1 MKLKNRFLSIFAVFA
16 FCVAATSAWAG
27 QRTLESGNGGYY
39 INMPQSG
46 TDTLIIGSGVSSFEI
61 PECGEACE
69 GSVLVLIAPE
79 GKHIQLIDGYDNLY
93 DDGRYYRGDLKAFD
107 GAHDNPIADDAAQ
120 LYGNASYGET
130 LTIVS
135 TGITDV
141 KTVAHIINGNT
152 SHKVTVENSG
162 SNCSGSVSSGA
173 LNLNSVTVGSPVT
186 LTVNPEE
193 GCALRDAYVKIP
205 SWNDTSLVPIVGGSW
220 FAGNELSFMMPY
232 VDVNVVVNYVKKTEM
247 TAANRVSVT
256 VPRKNSLSVTIP
268 DGVKSFNVVQ
278 KKPVNNG
285 ILVLTA
291 PENMKLQISGC
302 TYGESSN
309 EILKIYDGA
318 NTSATELLSIRSGSV
333 DVLSSGNT
341 MTLLV
346 NGEYV
351 IGDLT
356 VELVSSNA
364 GYAAVNYIDA
374 NGTEQE
380 LSPTQY
386 TVLSSNIEPVNGLIN
401 LPGGWYVVNGNVAFS
416 NPLLFD
422 GETHIVLADGAE
434 MRVNVWDDYFENS
447 EYWDYGRNSAVVVKN
462 RLAVYGQS
470 LGSGSLIVESAG
482 SGNYEYSVFAYDG
495 IAINGGHVTID
506 GNITAGRWND
516 ESFVV
521 NGGVVNIHGVY
532 AYNITLDWHKTTD
545 TIVAESFYQPTSGSS
560 TAITIANGKA
570 FKDKNG
576 KVYRGAYEQFTLL
589 SGKTLTPCYA
599 VSVDLQDGSPV
610 TDLAVTI
617 GESFQRPDNPTRAGA
632 TFLGWYT
639 SADGDTEFD
648 FSAPITGNTVM
659 YAKWEQDPVKYID
672 ENGEE
677 QSVSKYIVLST
688 GVSLP
693 SEDDGTPYLPSGWYV
708 VENSNTDPNSNGG
721 VDLLMDGYINAHGD
735 VHLILADGAEMKVT
749 GGFGLYEG
757 NLTVYGQVNGT
768 GALNVSSSIWGYYNL
783 TINGG
788 RVTAEGGVHA
798 GMVTINGGYV
808 KADKDTRTGIDCY
821 NFVMNGGSVSL
832 GYIDAQSYITLGWR
846 NTTDYITVQFYY
858 SGSGS
863 RKTSIVEGKS
873 FKDENGE
880 VYSGALSVEQN
891 TAIRGKKLVPNVLK
905 SLSSEDIVIADIL
918 NQEYTGSAICP
929 DITIMDGEMKLVSGT
944 HYTVECSDNVS
955 TGNAT
960 ATITGIGSYMD
971 EVTRTFEIVP
981 MKLAEYAAVQI
992 LEDQNGKIVAID
1004 GEYTGRDTVNIPD
1017 PVEVDSIQINREFT
1031 AGVPSTIVL
1040 PFTLPEGTK
1049 INAKFYYLKKIVQ
1062 DGCSWRATMKYI
1074 GSDNLPQANTPYAI
1088 ILDKGEETLAFDL
1101 NEGEAI
1107 LQTGPIAENVDET
1120 DKWIFKGVYSY
1131 KQWAEGDTTL
1141 GLAYGLAGRNEENI
1155 SKGEF
1160 GRISAGA
1167 YIYPMR
1173 SYLTKR
1179 DASVRLEC
1187 PAAVRAWDDASYSA
1201 SFSSVNTD
1209 VIGVEFVDEN
1219 EKTTAVGR
1227 LNTATGE
1234 FKIDRW
1240 YDLKGRKVN
1249 NVNRAAKGA
1258 YYGKRTIGNGTKK

>member
-1 MKLKNRFLSIFAVFA
+1 MKLKNRFLSFFAVIA
-16 FCVAATSAWAG
+16 FCMAATTAWAG
-27 QRTLESGNGGYY
+27 QRTLESGNGYY

-220 FAGNELSFMMPY
+220 FAGNELSFTMPY

-380 LSPTQY
+380 LTQY
-386 TVLSSNIEPVNGLIN
+386 AFLTNNDNVPSGNGFVK
-401 LPGGWYVVNGNVAFS
+401 LPGGWYVVAENVTFTH
-416 NPLLFD
+416 PVVFD
-422 GETHIVLADGAE
+422 GETHIILADGAE
-434 MRVNVWDDYFENS
+434 MTVDVFAPYPVNYGYYYSWDSD
-447 EYWDYGRNSAVVVKN
+447 WVGKPAVAASG
-462 RLAVYGQS
+462 LTIYGQN
-470 LGSGSLIVESAG
+470 LGTGSLKVNCQNCWE
-482 SGNYEYSVFAYDG
+482 NYKSIHAPDG
-495 IAINGGHVTID
+495 VTINGGHVTTDGDLTNGSWHD
-506 GNITAGRWND
+506 GNFAI
-516 ESFVV
+516 
-521 NGGVVNIHGVY
+521 NGGVVNIQGVY
-532 AYNITLDWHKTTD
+532 AYNVTLDWHKTTD

-610 TDLAVTI
+610 TDLAVNI
-617 GESFQRPDNPTRAGA
+617 GESFQRPENPTRAGA
-632 TFLGWYT
+632 TFLGWFT
-639 SADGDTEFD
+639 SADGGTEFD
-648 FSAPITGNTVM
+648 FSAPITGNTTM
-659 YAKWEQDPVKYID
+659 YARWLLEPVKYID

-677 QSVSKYIVLST
+677 QSVSKYLVLGS

-693 SEDDGTPYLPSGWYV
+693 SEFDGTPYLPSGWYV
-708 VENSNTDPNSNGG
+708 VENSNTDLNDNGG
-721 VDLLMDGYINAHGD
+721 IDLLIDGYINAHED
-735 VHLILADGAEMKVT
+735 VHIILADGAEMKVT

-798 GMVTINGGYV
+798 GMVTINGGYM
-808 KADKDTRTGIDCY
+808 KADGSSRIGIECY
-821 NFVMNGGSVSL
+821 NFVMNGGSISL
-832 GYIDAQSYITLGWR
+832 GYVEATMYITLGWR
-846 NTTDYITVQFYY
+846 NSTDYIITQGY
-858 SGSGS
+858 SST
-863 RKTSIVEGKS
+863 KTSIAEGKS
-873 FKDENGE
+873 FKDEYGT
-880 VYSGALSVEQN
+880 VYSGALSQAQN
-891 TAIRGKKLVPNVLK
+891 TAIGGK
-905 SLSSEDIVIADIL
+905 IL
-918 NQEYTGSAICP
+918 TPY
-929 DITIMDGEMKLVSGT
+929 
-944 HYTVECSDNVS
+944 VELNCA
-955 TGNAT
+955 G
-960 ATITGIGSYMD
+960 
-971 EVTRTFEIVP
+971 
-981 MKLAEYAAVQI
+981 VQI
-992 LEDQNGKIVAID
+992 FEDQNGRHAVFNGSYG
-1004 GEYTGRDTVNIPD
+1004 GENETEAVNIPSGITVNSVQFTRD
-1017 PVEVDSIQINREFT
+1017 FPV
-1031 AGVPSTIVL
+1031 GVYSTMVL
-1040 PFTLPEGTK
+1040 PFSVNTAYVEGLK
-1049 INAKFYYLKKIVQ
+1049 AVLYYNGIKTVDEKSSIRMKVLWAENGYIKDK
-1062 DGCSWRATMKYI
+1062 DGNGVSYKHTTM
-1074 GSDNLPQANTPYAI
+1074 NANTPYLLLMNNSTFTIADGAYP
-1088 ILDKGEETLAFDL
+1088 LTLAK
-1101 NEGEAI
+1101 
-1107 LQTGPIAENVDET
+1107 TGPAETSIDGWTFRGTWKYKKWGPKQEDSPENYDSET
-1120 DKWIFKGVYSY
+1120 GN
-1131 KQWAEGDTTL
+1131 
-1141 GLAYGLAGRNEENI
+1141 AYGFAASKSDDDKIQVGDFVRVGEGASIRPMRAYLVKDEAKAELARANGAYVKRPSVVQEELPEIMSIVIDNGIDNGEQTTVIGHFNTRTGEIRMNRVATDRVFDIKGRN
-1155 SKGEF
+1155 
-1160 GRISAGA
+1160 
-1167 YIYPMR
+1167 
-1173 SYLTKR
+1173 
-1179 DASVRLEC
+1179 
-1187 PAAVRAWDDASYSA
+1187 
-1201 SFSSVNTD
+1201 
-1209 VIGVEFVDEN
+1209 
-1219 EKTTAVGR
+1219 VGNKANKAR
-1227 LNTATGE
+1227 
-1234 FKIDRW
+1234 
-1240 YDLKGRKVN
+1240 
-1249 NVNRAAKGA
+1249 GA
-1258 YYGKRTIGNGTKK
+1258 YYGKTLKK

>member
-1 MKLKNRFLSIFAVFA
+1 MKLKNRFLSIFAVIA
-16 FCVAATSAWAG
+16 FCMAATSAWAG
-27 QRTLESGNGGYY
+27 QRTLESNGNGYY
-39 INMPQSG
+39 VNMPQSG
-46 TDTLIIGSGVSSFEI
+46 TDTLTIGSGVQSFEI
-61 PECGEACE
+61 PGCGEACL

-79 GKHIQLIDGYDNLY
+79 GKHIQLIDGLENSPY
-93 DDGRYYRGDLKAFD
+93 DDGAYYRGDLNAFD
-107 GAHDNPIADDAAQ
+107 GAYDNPIADDASR
-120 LYGNASYGET
+120 LYGSASYGDT

-135 TGITDV
+135 AGITDV
-141 KTVAHIINGNT
+141 KTVAHIINGTT
-152 SHKVTVENSG
+152 SHKASVENRG
-162 SNCSGSVSSGA
+162 NNCSGSVSSGN
-173 LNLNSVTVGSPVT
+173 LNLNSVTVGTPVT

-193 GCALRDAYVKIP
+193 GCALRDAYVTVRAP
-205 SWNDTSLVPIVGGSW
+205 DDTARVPMVGGSW
-220 FAGNELSFMMPY
+220 FAGNELSFTMPY
-232 VDVNVVVNYVKKTEM
+232 VDVYVVVNYVKKTEM

-610 TDLAVTI
+610 TYLAVNI

-677 QSVSKYIVLST
+677 QSVSNYLVLSS
-688 GVSLP
+688 GVNLP
-693 SEDDGTPYLPSGWYV
+693 FEDDGTPYLPSGWYV

-721 VDLLMDGYINAHGD
+721 VDLLIDGYINAHGD
-735 VHLILADGAEMKVT
+735 VHLILADGAEMKVN

-757 NLTVYGQVNGT
+757 NLTVYGQANGT
-768 GALNVSSSIWGYYNL
+768 GALNVSGSIEGYYDLHYDL

-788 RVTAEGGVHA
+788 RVTAENGTRARV
-798 GMVTINGGYV
+798 VTINGGYM
-808 KADKDTRTGIDCY
+808 KADESSRIGIDCY
-821 NFVMNGGSVSL
+821 NFVMNGGSISL
-832 GYIDAQSYITLGWR
+832 GYVSATANITLGWR
-846 NTTDYITVQFYY
+846 NTADSITVQYYY
-858 SGSGS
+858 SGNSS
-863 RKTSIVEGKS
+863 KNTSIAEGKS
-873 FKDENGE
+873 FKDE
-880 VYSGALSVEQN
+880 
-891 TAIRGKKLVPNVLK
+891 
-905 SLSSEDIVIADIL
+905 SEIV
-918 NQEYTGSAICP
+918 YTGPLSQAQNNAIGGKILTP
-929 DITIMDGEMKLVSGT
+929 
-944 HYTVECSDNVS
+944 YVELNCA
-955 TGNAT
+955 G
-960 ATITGIGSYMD
+960 
-971 EVTRTFEIVP
+971 
-981 MKLAEYAAVQI
+981 VQI
-992 LEDQNGKIVAID
+992 FEDQNGRHAVFNGSYG
-1004 GEYTGRDTVNIPD
+1004 GENETEAVNIPSGITVNSVQFTRD
-1017 PVEVDSIQINREFT
+1017 FPV
-1031 AGVPSTIVL
+1031 GVYSTMVL
-1040 PFTLPEGTK
+1040 PFSVNTAHVGGLK
-1049 INAKFYYLKKIVQ
+1049 AVLYYNGIKTVDEKSSIRMKVLWAENGYIKDK
-1062 DGCSWRATMKYI
+1062 DGNGVSYKHTTM
-1074 GSDNLPQANTPYAI
+1074 SANTPYLLLMNNSTFTIADGAYP
-1088 ILDKGEETLAFDL
+1088 LTLAK
-1101 NEGEAI
+1101 
-1107 LQTGPIAENVDET
+1107 TGPAETSIDGWTFRGTWKYKKWGPKKDE
-1120 DKWIFKGVYSY
+1120 DHPEISY
-1131 KQWAEGDTTL
+1131 DPETGN
-1141 GLAYGLAGRNEENI
+1141 AYGFAASKSDDDKIQVGDFVRVGEGASIRPMRAYLVKTSIKAALARANGAYVKRPSVVQEELPEIMSIVIDNGIDNGEQTTVIGHFNTRTGEIRMNRVATDRVFDIKGRN
-1155 SKGEF
+1155 
-1160 GRISAGA
+1160 
-1167 YIYPMR
+1167 
-1173 SYLTKR
+1173 
-1179 DASVRLEC
+1179 
-1187 PAAVRAWDDASYSA
+1187 
-1201 SFSSVNTD
+1201 
-1209 VIGVEFVDEN
+1209 
-1219 EKTTAVGR
+1219 VGNKANKAR
-1227 LNTATGE
+1227 
-1234 FKIDRW
+1234 
-1240 YDLKGRKVN
+1240 
-1249 NVNRAAKGA
+1249 GA
-1258 YYGKRTIGNGTKK
+1258 YYGKKVK

>member
-1 MKLKNRFLSIFAVFA
+1 MKLKNRFLSVFAVFA
-16 FCVAATSAWAG
+16 FCVAVTSAWAG
-27 QRTLESGNGGYY
+27 QRTLESDGASVR
-39 INMPQSG
+39 MPQSG
-46 TDTLIIGSGVSSFEI
+46 TDTLTIGSGVGSFEI
-61 PECGEACE
+61 LGCGEACL
-69 GSVLVLIAPE
+69 GSVLVLIAPQ
-79 GKHIQLIDGYDNLY
+79 GKHIQLIDGYGNPY
-93 DDGRYYRGDLKAFD
+93 DDGPYYRGNLNAFD
-107 GAHDNPIADDAAQ
+107 GAYDNPIADDASR
-120 LYGNASYGET
+120 LYGSASYGET

-135 TGITDV
+135 AGITDE

-152 SHKVTVENSG
+152 SHKASVENRG
-162 SNCSGSVSSGA
+162 NNCSGSVSSG
-173 LNLNSVTVGSPVT
+173 NLNSVTVGTHVT
-186 LTVNPEE
+186 LTVNPNE
-193 GCALRDAYVKIP
+193 GCALSDAYVTVRAP
-205 SWNDTSLVPIVGGSW
+205 GDTARVPMVGGSW
-220 FAGNELSFMMPY
+220 FAGNELSFTMPY
-232 VDVNVVVNYVKKTEM
+232 VDVYVVVNYVKKTEM
-247 TAANRVSVT
+247 TAENEVSVK
-256 VPRKNSLSVTIP
+256 VPRKNTLSVTIP
-268 DGVKSFNVVQ
+268 DDVKSFKVIQ
-278 KKPVNNG
+278 KKQVDNG
-285 ILVLTA
+285 VLVLTA
-291 PENMKLQISGC
+291 PENKKLQIWGS
-302 TYGESSN
+302 TDGEKSN
-309 EILKIYDGA
+309 EILKIYDGG
-318 NTSATELLSIRSGSV
+318 NTGATELLSIRSGYV
-333 DVLSSGNT
+333 DVQSSGNA

-351 IGDLT
+351 FSELT
-356 VELVSSNA
+356 VELVGSEELKPVS
-364 GYAAVNYIDA
+364 YIDE
-374 NGTEQE
+374 NGREQE

-447 EYWDYGRNSAVVVKN
+447 GYWDYGSNSAVVVKN

-482 SGNYEYSVFAYDG
+482 SGNYKYSVFAYDG

-521 NGGVVNIHGVY
+521 NGGFVNIKGAY
-532 AYNITLDWHKTTD
+532 AYNVTLDWRKTTD
-545 TIVAESFYQPTSGSS
+545 TIAVDEFYQPTSGSS
-560 TAITIANGKA
+560 TAIAIAEGKA
-570 FKDKNG
+570 FKDENG
-576 KVYRGAYEQFTLL
+576 KAYRGTYELFSVL

-617 GESFQRPDNPTRAGA
+617 GESFQRLETPTRAGA

-639 SADGDTEFD
+639 SAEGDTEFD
-648 FSAPITGNTVM
+648 FSAPITGNTSI
-659 YAKWEQDPVKYID
+659 YAKWEQEPVKYID

-721 VDLLMDGYINAHGD
+721 VDLLIDGYINAHGD
-735 VHLILADGAEMKVT
+735 VHLILADGAEMNVN

-757 NLTVYGQVNGT
+757 NLTVYGQVNGS

-788 RVTAEGGVHA
+788 RVMAENGIRA
-798 GMVTINGGYV
+798 GMFSINGGYV
-808 KADKDTRTGIDCY
+808 KADKDTRTGMDCY

-863 RKTSIVEGKS
+863 RNTSIVEGKS
-873 FKDENGE
+873 FKDENGV

-1004 GEYTGRDTVNIPD
+1004 GEYTGRDTVNIPE
-1017 PVEVDSIQINREFT
+1017 PVEVDFIQINREFT

-1040 PFTLPEGTK
+1040 PFTLPQGTDL
-1049 INAKFYYLKKIVQ
+1049 NGTKFYYLQQVVQ
-1062 DGCSWRATMKYI
+1062 NGTRWKATMKWI
-1074 GSDNLPQANTPYAI
+1074 GEGNLPEANKPYSVVTQRPNLLFNMNGKKATVQTTE
-1088 ILDKGEETLAFDL
+1088 LEGVADATGDWFFVGTYAYKTWDSNDEEIRD
-1101 NEGEAI
+1101 
-1107 LQTGPIAENVDET
+1107 
-1120 DKWIFKGVYSY
+1120 
-1131 KQWAEGDTTL
+1131 
-1141 GLAYGLAGRNEENI
+1141 GLAYAIAGRSEDGVP
-1155 SKGEF
+1155 KGSF
-1160 GRISAGA
+1160 GKVTSQNFA
-1167 YIYPMR
+1167 YPMR
-1173 SYLTKR
+1173 SYMRKR
-1179 DASVRLEC
+1179 DASVQLQSTQK
-1187 PAAVRAWDDASYSA
+1187 VRGRGASYSINFTG
-1201 SFSSVNTD
+1201 SETID
-1209 VIGVEFVDEN
+1209 VEFVDN

-1227 LNTATGE
+1227 LNTLTGE
-1234 FKIDRW
+1234 IKIDRW

-1249 NVNRAAKGA
+1249 NVKRAAKGA
-1258 YYGKRTIGNGTKK
+1258 YYGKRF

>member
-1 MKLKNRFLSIFAVFA
+1 
-16 FCVAATSAWAG
+16 
-27 QRTLESGNGGYY
+27 
-39 INMPQSG
+39 MPQSG
-46 TDTLIIGSGVSSFEI
+46 TDTLTIGSGVGSFEI
-61 PECGEACE
+61 PGCGEACL
-69 GSVLVLIAPE
+69 GSVLVLIAPQ
-79 GKHIQLIDGYDNLY
+79 GKHIQLIDGYGNPY
-93 DDGRYYRGDLKAFD
+93 DDGPYYRGDLNAFD
-107 GAHDNPIADDAAQ
+107 GAYDNPIADDASR
-120 LYGNASYGET
+120 LYGSASYGET

-135 TGITDV
+135 AGITDE

-152 SHKVTVENSG
+152 SHKASVENRG
-162 SNCSGSVSSGA
+162 NKCSGSVSSGN
-173 LNLNSVTVGSPVT
+173 LNLNSVAVGTPVT
-186 LTVNPEE
+186 LTVNPDE
-193 GCALRDAYVKIP
+193 GCALSDAYVTVRAP
-205 SWNDTSLVPIVGGSW
+205 GDTARVPMVGGSW
-220 FAGNELSFMMPY
+220 FAGNELSFTMPY
-232 VDVNVVVNYVKKTEM
+232 VDVYVVVNYVKETEM
-247 TAANRVSVT
+247 TAANRVSVV

-285 ILVLTA
+285 VLVLTA

-364 GYAAVNYIDA
+364 GNAAVTYIDA

-447 EYWDYGRNSAVVVKN
+447 GYWDYGRNSAVVVKN

-521 NGGVVNIHGVY
+521 NGGIVNIHGVY
-532 AYNITLDWHKTTD
+532 AYDITLDWHKTTD
-545 TIVAESFYQPTSGSS
+545 TIVAENFYQPSSGSS
-560 TAITIANGKA
+560 TAIAIAEGKA
-570 FKDKNG
+570 FKDENG
-576 KVYRGAYEQFTLL
+576 KAYRGTYELFSVL

-610 TDLAVTI
+610 TYLAVNI

-648 FSAPITGNTVM
+648 FSAPITGNTSI
-659 YAKWEQDPVKYID
+659 YAKWEQEPVKYID

-708 VENSNTDPNSNGG
+708 VENSNTDLNDNGG
-721 VDLLMDGYINAHGD
+721 IDLLIEGYINAHGD
-735 VHLILADGAEMKVT
+735 VHVILADGAEMKVT

-788 RVTAEGGVHA
+788 RVTAENGIRA
-798 GMVTINGGYV
+798 GIFSINGGYV

-821 NFVMNGGSVSL
+821 NFVMNGGSISL
-832 GYIDAQSYITLGWR
+832 GYVSASANITLGWR
-846 NTTDYITVQFYY
+846 NTADSITVQYYY
-858 SGSGS
+858 SGNSS
-863 RKTSIVEGKS
+863 KNTSIAEGKS
-873 FKDENGE
+873 FKDE
-880 VYSGALSVEQN
+880 SG
-891 TAIRGKKLVPNVLK
+891 
-905 SLSSEDIVIADIL
+905 IV
-918 NQEYTGSAICP
+918 YTGSLSQAQNNAIGGKILTP
-929 DITIMDGEMKLVSGT
+929 
-944 HYTVECSDNVS
+944 YVELNCA
-955 TGNAT
+955 G
-960 ATITGIGSYMD
+960 
-971 EVTRTFEIVP
+971 
-981 MKLAEYAAVQI
+981 VQI
-992 LEDQNGKIVAID
+992 FEDQNGRHAVFNGSYG
-1004 GEYTGRDTVNIPD
+1004 GENETEAVNIPSGITVNSVQFTRD
-1017 PVEVDSIQINREFT
+1017 FPV
-1031 AGVPSTIVL
+1031 GVYSTMVL
-1040 PFTLPEGTK
+1040 PFSVNTAHVGGLK
-1049 INAKFYYLKKIVQ
+1049 AVLYYNGIRVEDDKSSPNYGKSYIRMKVLWAE
-1062 DGCSWRATMKYI
+1062 DGYI
-1074 GSDNLPQANTPYAI
+1074 KDKNGKGVSYRHTNMSANTPYMLLMNEPTFTINAAAYP
-1088 ILDKGEETLAFDL
+1088 LTLVK
-1101 NEGEAI
+1101 
-1107 LQTGPIAENVDET
+1107 T
-1120 DKWIFKGVYSY
+1120 
-1131 KQWAEGDTTL
+1131 
-1141 GLAYGLAGRNEENI
+1141 GLAEKTLDGWTFRGTWKYKEWGASGSDPETGFAYGFAASTAGSGNDLINVGDFVKVGAGAWIRPMRAYLVRNDKMAQLARANGAYVKRPSVVQEELPEIMSIVIDSEDGNEEH
-1155 SKGEF
+1155 
-1160 GRISAGA
+1160 
-1167 YIYPMR
+1167 
-1173 SYLTKR
+1173 T
-1179 DASVRLEC
+1179 
-1187 PAAVRAWDDASYSA
+1187 
-1201 SFSSVNTD
+1201 T
-1209 VIGVEFVDEN
+1209 VIGQF
-1219 EKTTAVGR
+1219 
-1227 LNTATGE
+1227 NTRTGE
-1234 FKIDRW
+1234 FKMNPDATKRTF
-1240 YDLKGRKVN
+1240 DVKGR
-1249 NVNRAAKGA
+1249 NVGNKANKARGA
-1258 YYGKRTIGNGTKK
+1258 YYGKKILK

>member
-1 MKLKNRFLSIFAVFA
+1 MKLENRFLSIFAVFA

-220 FAGNELSFMMPY
+220 FAGNELSFTMPY

-610 TDLAVTI
+610 TYLAVNI

-677 QSVSKYIVLST
+677 QSVSNYLVLSS
-688 GVSLP
+688 GVNLP
-693 SEDDGTPYLPSGWYV
+693 FEDDGTPYLPSGWYV

-721 VDLLMDGYINAHGD
+721 VDLLIDGYINAHGD

-798 GMVTINGGYV
+798 GMVTINGGYM
-808 KADKDTRTGIDCY
+808 KADKTSRIGIECY
-821 NFVMNGGSVSL
+821 NFVMNGGSISL
-832 GYIDAQSYITLGWR
+832 GYVKATMYITLGWR
-846 NTTDYITVQFYY
+846 NSTDYIITQGY
-858 SGSGS
+858 SST
-863 RKTSIVEGKS
+863 KTSIAEGKS
-873 FKDENGE
+873 FKDE
-880 VYSGALSVEQN
+880 SG
-891 TAIRGKKLVPNVLK
+891 
-905 SLSSEDIVIADIL
+905 IV
-918 NQEYTGSAICP
+918 YTGSLSQAQNNAIGGKILTP
-929 DITIMDGEMKLVSGT
+929 
-944 HYTVECSDNVS
+944 YVELNCA
-955 TGNAT
+955 G
-960 ATITGIGSYMD
+960 
-971 EVTRTFEIVP
+971 
-981 MKLAEYAAVQI
+981 VQI
-992 LEDQNGKIVAID
+992 FEDQNGRHAVFNGSYG
-1004 GEYTGRDTVNIPD
+1004 GENETEAVNIPRGITVNSVQFTRD
-1017 PVEVDSIQINREFT
+1017 FPV
-1031 AGVPSTIVL
+1031 GVYSTMVL
-1040 PFTLPEGTK
+1040 PISVNTAHVGGLK
-1049 INAKFYYLKKIVQ
+1049 AVLYYNGIKAV
-1062 DGCSWRATMKYI
+1062 DGKSSIRMKVLWAENGYIKDKDGNGVSYKHTTM
-1074 GSDNLPQANTPYAI
+1074 SANTPYLLLMNNSTFTIADGAYP
-1088 ILDKGEETLAFDL
+1088 LTLAKTESAETSIDGWTFRGTWKYKKWGPKQEDSPE
-1101 NEGEAI
+1101 NYDSE
-1107 LQTGPIAENVDET
+1107 TGN
-1120 DKWIFKGVYSY
+1120 
-1131 KQWAEGDTTL
+1131 
-1141 GLAYGLAGRNEENI
+1141 AYGFSASKTDDDKIKVGDFVRVGEGASIRPMRAYLVKDEAKAELARANGAYVKRPSVVQEELPEIMSIVIDNGIDNGEQTTVIGHFNTRTGEIRMNRVATDRVFDIKGRN
-1155 SKGEF
+1155 
-1160 GRISAGA
+1160 
-1167 YIYPMR
+1167 
-1173 SYLTKR
+1173 
-1179 DASVRLEC
+1179 
-1187 PAAVRAWDDASYSA
+1187 
-1201 SFSSVNTD
+1201 
-1209 VIGVEFVDEN
+1209 
-1219 EKTTAVGR
+1219 VGNKANKAR
-1227 LNTATGE
+1227 
-1234 FKIDRW
+1234 
-1240 YDLKGRKVN
+1240 
-1249 NVNRAAKGA
+1249 GA
-1258 YYGKRTIGNGTKK
+1258 YYGKKVK

>member
-16 FCVAATSAWAG
+16 FCVAATSAWAS
-27 QRTLESGNGGYY
+27 QRTLESDGYSYY

-46 TDTLIIGSGVSSFEI
+46 TDTLIIGSGVQSFEI
-61 PECGEACE
+61 PGCGEACL
-69 GSVLVLIAPE
+69 GSVLVLIAPQ
-79 GKHIQLIDGYDNLY
+79 GKHIQLIDGYGNPY
-93 DDGRYYRGDLKAFD
+93 DDGPYYRGNLNAFD
-107 GAHDNPIADDAAQ
+107 GAYDNPIADDASR
-120 LYGNASYGET
+120 LYGSASYGET

-135 TGITDV
+135 AGITDE

-152 SHKVTVENSG
+152 SHKASVENRG
-162 SNCSGSVSSGA
+162 NNCSGSVSSGN
-173 LNLNSVTVGSPVT
+173 LNLNSVTVGTHVT
-186 LTVNPEE
+186 LTVNPDE
-193 GCALRDAYVKIP
+193 GCALSEAYVTVRAP
-205 SWNDTSLVPIVGGSW
+205 DDTARVPMVGGSW
-220 FAGNELSFMMPY
+220 FAGNELSFTMPY
-232 VDVNVVVNYVKKTEM
+232 VDVYVVVNYVKETEM
-247 TAANRVSVT
+247 TAANRVSVV

-268 DGVKSFNVVQ
+268 DGVKSFKVVQ

-285 ILVLTA
+285 VLVLTA

-318 NTSATELLSIRSGSV
+318 NSATELLSIRSGSV

-351 IGDLT
+351 IGDLI

-364 GYAAVNYIDA
+364 GNAAVTYIDA

-447 EYWDYGRNSAVVVKN
+447 GYLDYGRNSAVVVKN

-521 NGGVVNIHGVY
+521 NGGIVNIHGVY
-532 AYNITLDWHKTTD
+532 AYDITLDWHKTTD
-545 TIVAESFYQPTSGSS
+545 AIVAENFYQPTSGSS

-570 FKDKNG
+570 FKDENG

-659 YAKWEQDPVKYID
+659 YAKWEQEPVKYID

-708 VENSNTDPNSNGG
+708 VENSNTDLNDNGG
-721 VDLLMDGYINAHGD
+721 IDLLIEGYINAHGD
-735 VHLILADGAEMKVT
+735 VHVILADGAEMKVN
-749 GGFGLYEG
+749 GDIGLYNG
-757 NLTVYGQVNGT
+757 NLTIYGQAGGT
-768 GALNVSSSIWGYYNL
+768 GALNVGNRIYGYYDL

-788 RVTAEGGVHA
+788 RVMAENGIRA
-798 GMVTINGGYV
+798 GIFSINGGYV

-821 NFVMNGGSVSL
+821 NFVMNGGSISL
-832 GYIDAQSYITLGWR
+832 GYVSASGCITLGWR
-846 NTTDYITVQFYY
+846 TTTDYIITQGYY

-863 RKTSIVEGKS
+863 RNTSIAEGKS
-873 FKDENGE
+873 FKDE
-880 VYSGALSVEQN
+880 SG
-891 TAIRGKKLVPNVLK
+891 
-905 SLSSEDIVIADIL
+905 IV
-918 NQEYTGSAICP
+918 YTGSLSQAQNNAIGGKILTP
-929 DITIMDGEMKLVSGT
+929 
-944 HYTVECSDNVS
+944 YVELNCA
-955 TGNAT
+955 G
-960 ATITGIGSYMD
+960 
-971 EVTRTFEIVP
+971 
-981 MKLAEYAAVQI
+981 VQI
-992 LEDQNGKIVAID
+992 FEDQNGRHAVFNGSYG
-1004 GEYTGRDTVNIPD
+1004 GENETEAVNIPSGITVNSVQFTRD
-1017 PVEVDSIQINREFT
+1017 FPV
-1031 AGVPSTIVL
+1031 GVYSTMVL
-1040 PFTLPEGTK
+1040 PFSVNTAHVGGLK
-1049 INAKFYYLKKIVQ
+1049 AVLYYNGIRVEDDKNSPNYGKSYIRMKVLWAE
-1062 DGCSWRATMKYI
+1062 DGYI
-1074 GSDNLPQANTPYAI
+1074 KDKNGKGVSYRHTNMSANTPYMLLMNEPTFTINAAAYP
-1088 ILDKGEETLAFDL
+1088 LTLVK
-1101 NEGEAI
+1101 
-1107 LQTGPIAENVDET
+1107 T
-1120 DKWIFKGVYSY
+1120 
-1131 KQWAEGDTTL
+1131 
-1141 GLAYGLAGRNEENI
+1141 GLAEKTLDGWTFRGTWKYKEWGASGSDPETGFAYGFAAATAGSGNDLINVGDFVKVGAGAWIRPMRAYLVRNDKMAQLARANGAYVKRPSVVQEELPEIMSIVIDSEDGNEEH
-1155 SKGEF
+1155 
-1160 GRISAGA
+1160 
-1167 YIYPMR
+1167 
-1173 SYLTKR
+1173 T
-1179 DASVRLEC
+1179 
-1187 PAAVRAWDDASYSA
+1187 
-1201 SFSSVNTD
+1201 T
-1209 VIGVEFVDEN
+1209 VIGQF
-1219 EKTTAVGR
+1219 
-1227 LNTATGE
+1227 NTRTGE
-1234 FKIDRW
+1234 FKMNPDATKRTF
-1240 YDLKGRKVN
+1240 DVKGR
-1249 NVNRAAKGA
+1249 NVGNKANKARGA
-1258 YYGKRTIGNGTKK
+1258 YYGKKILK

>member
-1 MKLKNRFLSIFAVFA
+1 MKLENRFLSIFAVFA

-220 FAGNELSFMMPY
+220 FAGNELSFTMPY

-821 NFVMNGGSVSL
+821 NFVMNGGSISL
-832 GYIDAQSYITLGWR
+832 GYVSASANITLGWR
-846 NTTDYITVQFYY
+846 NTADSITVQYYY
-858 SGSGS
+858 SGNSS
-863 RKTSIVEGKS
+863 KNTSIAEGKS
-873 FKDENGE
+873 FKDE
-880 VYSGALSVEQN
+880 SG
-891 TAIRGKKLVPNVLK
+891 
-905 SLSSEDIVIADIL
+905 IV
-918 NQEYTGSAICP
+918 YTGSLSQAQNNAIGGKILTP
-929 DITIMDGEMKLVSGT
+929 
-944 HYTVECSDNVS
+944 YVELNCA
-955 TGNAT
+955 G
-960 ATITGIGSYMD
+960 
-971 EVTRTFEIVP
+971 
-981 MKLAEYAAVQI
+981 VQI
-992 LEDQNGKIVAID
+992 FEDQNGRHAVFNGSYG
-1004 GEYTGRDTVNIPD
+1004 GENETEAVNIPRGITVNSVQFTRD
-1017 PVEVDSIQINREFT
+1017 FPV
-1031 AGVPSTIVL
+1031 GVYSTMVL
-1040 PFTLPEGTK
+1040 PFSVNTAHVGGLK
-1049 INAKFYYLKKIVQ
+1049 AVLYYNGIRVEDDKSSPNYGKSYIRMKVLWAENGYIKDK
-1062 DGCSWRATMKYI
+1062 DGNGVSYKHTTM
-1074 GSDNLPQANTPYAI
+1074 NANTPYLLLMNNSTFTIADEAYP
-1088 ILDKGEETLAFDL
+1088 LTLAKTEPAETSIDGWTFRGTWKYKKWGPKKD
-1101 NEGEAI
+1101 EDHPEI
-1107 LQTGPIAENVDET
+1107 SYDPETGN
-1120 DKWIFKGVYSY
+1120 
-1131 KQWAEGDTTL
+1131 
-1141 GLAYGLAGRNEENI
+1141 AYGFAASKSDDDKIQVGDFVRVGEGASIRPMRAYLVKTSIKAALARANGAYVKRPSVVQEELPEIMSIIIDDEDGNGKQTTVIGQFNTRTGEIRMNRVATDRVFDIKGRNVGN
-1155 SKGEF
+1155 K
-1160 GRISAGA
+1160 AN
-1167 YIYPMR
+1167 
-1173 SYLTKR
+1173 K
-1179 DASVRLEC
+1179 VR
-1187 PAAVRAWDDASYSA
+1187 
-1201 SFSSVNTD
+1201 
-1209 VIGVEFVDEN
+1209 GV
-1219 EKTTAVGR
+1219 
-1227 LNTATGE
+1227 
-1234 FKIDRW
+1234 
-1240 YDLKGRKVN
+1240 
-1249 NVNRAAKGA
+1249 
-1258 YYGKRTIGNGTKK
+1258 YYGKTLKK

>member
-1 MKLKNRFLSIFAVFA
+1 MKLKNSFLSIFAMMVF
-16 FCVAATSAWAG
+16 CLSATTAWAG
-27 QRTLESGNGGYY
+27 QRTLNSDGA
-39 INMPQSG
+39 IVSMPQSG
-46 TDTLIIGSGVSSFEI
+46 TDTLNIGSEVSSFSI
-61 PECGEACE
+61 PGCSEACG
-69 GSVLVLIAPE
+69 GSVLVLKAPE
-79 GKHIQLIDGYDNLY
+79 GKHIQLIDEYDNPY
-93 DDGRYYRGDLKAFD
+93 DDGEYYRGDLKAFD
-107 GAHDNPIADDAAQ
+107 GAYDNPVAADAA
-120 LYGNASYGET
+120 LLIGSASYGET

-135 TGITDV
+135 AGITDE

-152 SHKVTVENSG
+152 SHKASVENRG
-162 SNCSGSVSSGA
+162 SCKGSVSGA
-173 LNLNSVTVGSPVT
+173 LDLNSVAVGTSVT
-186 LTVNPEE
+186 ITVNPEE
-193 GCALRDAYVKIP
+193 DCALKEAQVSIRSPD
-205 SWNDTSLVPIVGGSW
+205 DTAHVPMVGGSW
-220 FAGNELSFMMPY
+220 FAGNEFSFTMPY
-232 VDVNVVVNYVKKTEM
+232 EDVYVVVNFVEKNNM
-247 TAANRVSVT
+247 TAENEVSVK
-256 VPRKNSLSVTIP
+256 VPRKNTLSVTIP
-268 DGVKSFNVVQ
+268 DDVKSFKVIQ
-278 KKPVNNG
+278 KKQVDNG
-285 ILVLTA
+285 VLVLTA
-291 PENMKLQISGC
+291 PENKKLQIWGS
-302 TYGESSN
+302 TDGEKSN
-309 EILKIYDGA
+309 EILKIYDGG
-318 NTSATELLSIRSGSV
+318 NTGATELLSIRSGYV
-333 DVLSSGNT
+333 DVQSSGNA

-351 IGDLT
+351 FSELT

-364 GYAAVNYIDA
+364 GNAAVTYIDA

-380 LSPTQY
+380 LTQY
-386 TVLSSNIEPVNGLIN
+386 AFLTNNDNVPSGNGFVE
-401 LPGGWYVVNGNVAFS
+401 LPGGWYVVAENVTFTHPVVFS
-416 NPLLFD
+416 

-434 MRVNVWDDYFENS
+434 MNVNVTAPYPENYYNSYQWDSWWVGKPAVAAGGLTIYGQNLGTGSLKVNCQNCWDDYYSIHSSYGITINGGRVTTDGDLTNS
-447 EYWDYGRNSAVVVKN
+447 GWHD
-462 RLAVYGQS
+462 
-470 LGSGSLIVESAG
+470 
-482 SGNYEYSVFAYDG
+482 GNF
-495 IAINGGHVTID
+495 AINGGI
-506 GNITAGRWND
+506 
-516 ESFVV
+516 
-521 NGGVVNIHGVY
+521 VNIHGVY
-532 AYNITLDWHKTTD
+532 AYDITLDWHKTTD
-545 TIVAESFYQPTSGSS
+545 TIVAENFYQPSSGSS
-560 TAITIANGKA
+560 TAITIADGKS
-570 FKDKNG
+570 FKDENG

-659 YAKWEQDPVKYID
+659 YAKWEQEPVKYID

-721 VDLLMDGYINAHGD
+721 VDLLIDGYINAHGD

-749 GGFGLYEG
+749 GGFGWYEG

-821 NFVMNGGSVSL
+821 NFVMNGGSISL
-832 GYIDAQSYITLGWR
+832 GYVSASGCITLGWR
-846 NTTDYITVQFYY
+846 TTTDYIITQGYY

-863 RKTSIVEGKS
+863 RNTSIAEGKS
-873 FKDENGE
+873 FKDEYGT

-1074 GSDNLPQANTPYAI
+1074 GSDNLPQVNTPYAI

-1141 GLAYGLAGRNEENI
+1141 GLAYGLAGRNEGNI

-1160 GRISAGA
+1160 GRIAAGA

>member
-1 MKLKNRFLSIFAVFA
+1 MKLENCFLSIFAVFA

-27 QRTLESGNGGYY
+27 QRTLESNGNGYY
-39 INMPQSG
+39 VNMPQSG
-46 TDTLIIGSGVSSFEI
+46 TDTLTIGSGVGSFEI
-61 PECGEACE
+61 PGCGEACL
-69 GSVLVLIAPE
+69 GSVLVLIAPQ
-79 GKHIQLIDGYDNLY
+79 GKHIQLIDGYGNPY
-93 DDGRYYRGDLKAFD
+93 DDGPYYRGDLNAFD
-107 GAHDNPIADDAAQ
+107 GAYDNPIADDASR
-120 LYGNASYGET
+120 LYGSASYGET

-135 TGITDV
+135 AGITDE

-152 SHKVTVENSG
+152 SHKASVENRG
-162 SNCSGSVSSGA
+162 NNCSGSVSSGN
-173 LNLNSVTVGSPVT
+173 LNLNSVAVGTPVT
-186 LTVNPEE
+186 LTVNPDE
-193 GCALRDAYVKIP
+193 GCALSDAYVTVRAP
-205 SWNDTSLVPIVGGSW
+205 DDTARVPMVGGSW
-220 FAGNELSFMMPY
+220 FAGNELSFTMPY
-232 VDVNVVVNYVKKTEM
+232 VDVYVVVNYVKKTEM
-247 TAANRVSVT
+247 TAANRVSVM

-285 ILVLTA
+285 VLVLTA
-291 PENMKLQISGC
+291 PENMKLQISGY

-364 GYAAVNYIDA
+364 GNAAVTYIDA

-447 EYWDYGRNSAVVVKN
+447 GYWDYGRNSAVVVKN

-521 NGGVVNIHGVY
+521 NGGIVNIHGVY
-532 AYNITLDWHKTTD
+532 AYDITLDWHKTTD
-545 TIVAESFYQPTSGSS
+545 TIVAENFYQPSSGSS
-560 TAITIANGKA
+560 TAIAIAEGKA
-570 FKDKNG
+570 FKDENG
-576 KVYRGAYEQFTLL
+576 KAYRGTYELFSVL

-610 TDLAVTI
+610 TYLAVNI

-639 SADGDTEFD
+639 SADGGTEFD

-677 QSVSKYIVLST
+677 QSVSNYLVLSS
-688 GVSLP
+688 GVNLP
-693 SEDDGTPYLPSGWYV
+693 FEDDGTPYLPSGWYV

-721 VDLLMDGYINAHGD
+721 VDLLIDGYINAHGD
-735 VHLILADGAEMKVT
+735 VHVILADGAEMKVT
-749 GGFGLYEG
+749 GDFGLYEG

-788 RVTAEGGVHA
+788 RVTAENGIRA
-798 GMVTINGGYV
+798 GIFSINGGYV

-821 NFVMNGGSVSL
+821 NFVMNGGSISL
-832 GYIDAQSYITLGWR
+832 GYVSASANITLGWR
-846 NTTDYITVQFYY
+846 NTADSITVQYYY
-858 SGSGS
+858 SGNSS
-863 RKTSIVEGKS
+863 KNTSIAEGKS
-873 FKDENGE
+873 FKDE
-880 VYSGALSVEQN
+880 SG
-891 TAIRGKKLVPNVLK
+891 
-905 SLSSEDIVIADIL
+905 IV
-918 NQEYTGSAICP
+918 YTGSLSQAQNNAIGGKILTP
-929 DITIMDGEMKLVSGT
+929 
-944 HYTVECSDNVS
+944 YVELNCA
-955 TGNAT
+955 G
-960 ATITGIGSYMD
+960 
-971 EVTRTFEIVP
+971 
-981 MKLAEYAAVQI
+981 VQI
-992 LEDQNGKIVAID
+992 FEDQNGRHAVFNGSYG
-1004 GEYTGRDTVNIPD
+1004 GENETEAVNIPSGITVNSVQFTRD
-1017 PVEVDSIQINREFT
+1017 FPV
-1031 AGVPSTIVL
+1031 GVYSTMVL
-1040 PFTLPEGTK
+1040 PFSVNTAHVGGLK
-1049 INAKFYYLKKIVQ
+1049 AVLYYNGIRVEDDKSSPNYGKSYIRMKVLWAE
-1062 DGCSWRATMKYI
+1062 DGYI
-1074 GSDNLPQANTPYAI
+1074 KDKNGKGVSYRHTNMSANTPYMLLMNEPTFTINAAAYP
-1088 ILDKGEETLAFDL
+1088 LTLVK
-1101 NEGEAI
+1101 
-1107 LQTGPIAENVDET
+1107 T
-1120 DKWIFKGVYSY
+1120 
-1131 KQWAEGDTTL
+1131 
-1141 GLAYGLAGRNEENI
+1141 GLAEKTLDGWTFRGTWKYKEWGASGSDSETGFAYGFAAATAGSGNDLINVGDFVKVGAGAWIRPMRAYLVRNDKMAQLARANGAYVKRPSVVQEELPEIMSIVIDSEDGNEEH
-1155 SKGEF
+1155 
-1160 GRISAGA
+1160 
-1167 YIYPMR
+1167 
-1173 SYLTKR
+1173 T
-1179 DASVRLEC
+1179 
-1187 PAAVRAWDDASYSA
+1187 
-1201 SFSSVNTD
+1201 T
-1209 VIGVEFVDEN
+1209 VIGLF
-1219 EKTTAVGR
+1219 
-1227 LNTATGE
+1227 NTRTGE
-1234 FKIDRW
+1234 FKMNPDATKRTF
-1240 YDLKGRKVN
+1240 DVKGR
-1249 NVNRAAKGA
+1249 NVGNKANKARGA
-1258 YYGKRTIGNGTKK
+1258 YYGKKILK

>member
-16 FCVAATSAWAG
+16 FCVAATSAWAS
-27 QRTLESGNGGYY
+27 QRTLESDGYSYY

-46 TDTLIIGSGVSSFEI
+46 TDTLTIGSGVGSFEI
-61 PECGEACE
+61 PGCGEACL
-69 GSVLVLIAPE
+69 GSVLVLIAPQ
-79 GKHIQLIDGYDNLY
+79 GKHIQLIDGYGNPY
-93 DDGRYYRGDLKAFD
+93 DDGPYYRGDLNAFD
-107 GAHDNPIADDAAQ
+107 GAYDNPIADDASR
-120 LYGNASYGET
+120 LYGSASYGET

-135 TGITDV
+135 AGITDE

-152 SHKVTVENSG
+152 SHKASVENRG
-162 SNCSGSVSSGA
+162 NKCSGSVSSGN
-173 LNLNSVTVGSPVT
+173 LNLNSVAVGTPVT
-186 LTVNPEE
+186 LTVNPDE
-193 GCALRDAYVKIP
+193 GCALSDAYVTVRAP
-205 SWNDTSLVPIVGGSW
+205 GDTARVPMVGGSW
-220 FAGNELSFMMPY
+220 FAGNELSFTMPY
-232 VDVNVVVNYVKKTEM
+232 VDVYVVVNYVKETEM
-247 TAANRVSVT
+247 TAANRVSVV

-285 ILVLTA
+285 VLVLTA

-364 GYAAVNYIDA
+364 GNAAVTYIDA

-447 EYWDYGRNSAVVVKN
+447 GYWDYGRNSAVVVKN

-521 NGGVVNIHGVY
+521 NGGIVNIHGVY
-532 AYNITLDWHKTTD
+532 AYDITLDWHKTTD
-545 TIVAESFYQPTSGSS
+545 TIVAENFYQPSSGSS
-560 TAITIANGKA
+560 TAIAIAEGKA
-570 FKDKNG
+570 FKDENG
-576 KVYRGAYEQFTLL
+576 KAYRGTYELFSVL

-610 TDLAVTI
+610 TYLAVNI

-648 FSAPITGNTVM
+648 FSAPITGNTSI
-659 YAKWEQDPVKYID
+659 YAKWEQEPVKYID

-708 VENSNTDPNSNGG
+708 VENSNTDLNDNGG
-721 VDLLMDGYINAHGD
+721 IDLLIEGYINAHGD
-735 VHLILADGAEMKVT
+735 VHVILADGAEMKVT

-788 RVTAEGGVHA
+788 RVTAENGIRA
-798 GMVTINGGYV
+798 GIFSINGGYV

-821 NFVMNGGSVSL
+821 NFVMNGGSISL
-832 GYIDAQSYITLGWR
+832 GYVSASANITLGWR
-846 NTTDYITVQFYY
+846 NTADSITVQYYY
-858 SGSGS
+858 SGNSS
-863 RKTSIVEGKS
+863 KNTSIAEGKS
-873 FKDENGE
+873 FKDE
-880 VYSGALSVEQN
+880 SG
-891 TAIRGKKLVPNVLK
+891 
-905 SLSSEDIVIADIL
+905 IV
-918 NQEYTGSAICP
+918 YTGSLSQAQNNAIGGKILTP
-929 DITIMDGEMKLVSGT
+929 
-944 HYTVECSDNVS
+944 YVELNCA
-955 TGNAT
+955 G
-960 ATITGIGSYMD
+960 
-971 EVTRTFEIVP
+971 
-981 MKLAEYAAVQI
+981 VQI
-992 LEDQNGKIVAID
+992 FEDQNGRHAVFNGSYG
-1004 GEYTGRDTVNIPD
+1004 GENETEAVNIPSGITVNSVQFTRD
-1017 PVEVDSIQINREFT
+1017 FPV
-1031 AGVPSTIVL
+1031 GVYSTMVL
-1040 PFTLPEGTK
+1040 PFSVNTAHVGGLK
-1049 INAKFYYLKKIVQ
+1049 AVLYYNGIRVEDDKSSPNYGKSYIRMKVLWAE
-1062 DGCSWRATMKYI
+1062 DGYI
-1074 GSDNLPQANTPYAI
+1074 KDKNGKGVSYRHTNMSANTPYMLLMNEPTFTINAAAYP
-1088 ILDKGEETLAFDL
+1088 LTLVK
-1101 NEGEAI
+1101 
-1107 LQTGPIAENVDET
+1107 T
-1120 DKWIFKGVYSY
+1120 
-1131 KQWAEGDTTL
+1131 
-1141 GLAYGLAGRNEENI
+1141 GLAEKTLDGWTFRGTWKYKEWGASGSDPETGFAYGFAASTAGSGNDLINVGDFVKVGAGAWIRPMRAYLVRNDKMAQLARANGAYVKRPSVVQEELPEIMSIVIDSEDGNEEH
-1155 SKGEF
+1155 
-1160 GRISAGA
+1160 
-1167 YIYPMR
+1167 
-1173 SYLTKR
+1173 T
-1179 DASVRLEC
+1179 
-1187 PAAVRAWDDASYSA
+1187 
-1201 SFSSVNTD
+1201 T
-1209 VIGVEFVDEN
+1209 VIGQF
-1219 EKTTAVGR
+1219 
-1227 LNTATGE
+1227 NTRTGE
-1234 FKIDRW
+1234 FKMNPDATKRTF
-1240 YDLKGRKVN
+1240 DVKGR
-1249 NVNRAAKGA
+1249 NVGNKANKARGA
-1258 YYGKRTIGNGTKK
+1258 YYGKKILK